1 MRSEARE
8 VALKVLFA
16 EQFGSDDLEGLK
28 NALTKNLKAED
39 ASFAED
45 LLSAVREHRNELL
58 KEIDDHIFNFKEN
71 RLYREDKCI
80 LLIAMAEI
88 KYFDEIPPVVSVDE
102 AVNLATKYS
111 TERSPDFINGL
122 LAGVINQ

>member
-8 VALKVLFA
+8 AALKILFA

-28 NALTKNLKAED
+28 NALTKNLKTED
-39 ASFAED
+39 ASFAENI
-45 LLSAVREHRNELL
+45 LSAVREHKNELL

-71 RLYREDKCI
+71 RLYNEDKCI

-111 TERSPDFINGL
+111 TEHSPDFINGL